1 TNNADEIPKQIDACR
16 RKNIHVYGPDINN
29 SLNRARTSRDS
40 IWLGLS
46 GIKSVGAAVNP
57 IILERNASGEY
68 ESLGEFLVRTRGKK
82 VNITAVRNL
91 ISVGAFDA
99 LHKSRRSMVDN
110 LQDMLNDA
118 TN

>member
-1 TNNADEIPKQIDACR
+1 
-16 RKNIHVYGPDINN
+16 
-29 SLNRARTSRDS
+29 
-40 IWLGLS
+40 
-46 GIKSVGAAVNP
+46 
-57 IILERNASGEY
+57 NASGEY
-68 ESLGEFLVRTRGKK
+68 ESLGDFLVRTRGKK

-118 TN
+118 TNIANEDEVDMDNSLFDFSDDIESAIDSYELDGKDYSRQEKSKMEMEILGFFV